1 MTHKEDQQPM
11 TTREELVGPWGFES
25 DETSSGPMFSV
36 YDNRGRRLTE
46 PYIEEEVA
54 RLIAAAPELL
64 AVMKSALRILERD
77 FPNGQLVIDARAAI
91 AAATGGNHEQD

>member
-1 MTHKEDQQPM
+1 MTHDP
-11 TTREELVGPWGFES
+11 REALVGPWGFES

-36 YDNRGRRLTE
+36 YNNRGRRLTE

-64 AVMKSALRILERD
+64 AACRAAEEWLSGWGSADPYLIT
-77 FPNGQLVIDARAAI
+77 IRAAI
-91 AAATGGNHEQD
+91 AKTTGEA